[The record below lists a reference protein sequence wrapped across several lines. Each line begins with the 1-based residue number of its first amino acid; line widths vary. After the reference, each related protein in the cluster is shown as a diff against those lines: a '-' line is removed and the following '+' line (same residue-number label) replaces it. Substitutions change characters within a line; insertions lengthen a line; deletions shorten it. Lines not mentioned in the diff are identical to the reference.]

1 LIKDIVFLSD
11 RYADGSSRNL
21 IRVDL
26 NRTCHALVVGGSG
39 SGKTSLAALMSAK
52 VGLADPASKL
62 WLLSFKNED
71 ALAPIRQTDGA
82 RYYQYADC
90 MRGLEDFN
98 AVFQARLAG
107 NPSDTSFC
115 LLWIDELAAFILSLK
130 KPEAEG
136 AKSIIAS
143 ILMMGR
149 SMNCQILTSVQRA
162 SAELFSLGA
171 RDNYGIIA
179 GMGNL
184 SREAVSMMGFDK
196 DFLIPASKP
205 GEGHLLLNGTE
216 QCAVMASADLGDK
229 RIMSQVIETV
239 KRMTVR

>member
-1 LIKDIVFLSD
+1 MMKDIVFLSD
-11 RYADGSSRNL
+11 RYTDGSSRNL
-21 IRVDL
+21 IKIDL

-52 VGLADPASKL
+52 VGLANPSSKL

-71 ALAPIRQTDGA
+71 ALSPIRQTNGA

-98 AVFQARLAG
+98 AVFQSRLAG
-107 NPSDTSFC
+107 APDRSFH

-130 KPEAEG
+130 KSEAEA
-136 AKSIIAS
+136 AKSTIAS

-149 SMNCQILTSVQRA
+149 SMGCQILTSVQRA
-162 SAELFSLGA
+162 SADLFTLGA
-171 RDNYGIIA
+171 RDNYGLIL

-184 SREAVSMMGFDK
+184 SKEAISMMGFDK
-196 DFLIPASKP
+196 DFLIPATRP
-205 GEGHLLLNGTE
+205 GEGNLLINSTE
-216 QCAVMASADLGDK
+216 QCAIRASADLGDN
-229 RIMSQVIETV
+229 RIMAQVMETV
-239 KRMTVR
+239 KRMAVR